1 VPKGESLRLSRKPG
15 VSAYRKLVPRKRATI
30 VYQFALSGLWIN
42 KGRNSLFCVSS
53 VALTFHSQD
62 NSARRKS
69 AIFLAL
75 KPFQGVFVDRPS
87 VDDYF
92 GDWKQREALVQEMI
106 PVIGRLFSK
115 RDVGVFIYGRPLHN
129 RSVTFI
135 MKSHRFVRQI
145 ERNEM
150 SEFESHPVLM
160 ALAKLDIWQAQ
171 IDLGK
176 LTVAYMDQLEAKG
189 DAAQNVDDFVRS
201 ELADIDGVQRD
212 PNSKSQDVVLYGFGR
227 IGRLMARLLIERT
240 SSGEVM
246 RLKAIVVRPGG
257 EGDLQKR
264 ASLFSADSVHGA
276 FQGTLRVDEEN
287 NSLIAN
293 GNELKVIYAN
303 SPEEIDYTKYG
314 INDALIIDNTGMW
327 RDEEGLSRHLK
338 AKGAS
343 KVLLTAPGKG
353 NIKNIVYGINDHIMK
368 ADDKILTAASC
379 TTNAIAPVLK
389 VINDKFGIDHG
400 HVETVHAYTNDQNLI
415 DNYHKGSRRGRS
427 AALNMVLT
435 ETGAAKAV
443 VKAIPELEG
452 KLTGNAIRVPIPN
465 VSMAV
470 MNLSLATETTKEEL
484 NEFLRDIALHSNLQ
498 DQISLTESEDA
509 VSSDFVGTREAGIV
523 DSHATIV
530 NGNHCVLYLWYD
542 NEFGYCCQ
550 VGRMVYKMAGVNY
563 QQYPIEE

>member
-1 VPKGESLRLSRKPG
+1 M
-15 VSAYRKLVPRKRATI
+15 
-30 VYQFALSGLWIN
+30 
-42 KGRNSLFCVSS
+42 
-53 VALTFHSQD
+53 
-62 NSARRKS
+62 
-69 AIFLAL
+69 
-75 KPFQGVFVDRPS
+75 DRPS

>member
-1 VPKGESLRLSRKPG
+1 V
-15 VSAYRKLVPRKRATI
+15 V
-30 VYQFALSGLWIN
+30 
-42 KGRNSLFCVSS
+42 
-53 VALTFHSQD
+53 
-62 NSARRKS
+62 
-69 AIFLAL
+69 
-75 KPFQGVFVDRPS
+75 RPN

-106 PVIGRLFSK
+106 PVIGQLFSQ
-115 RDVGVFIYGRPLHN
+115 RNVGIFIYGRPLHN

-150 SEFESHPVLM
+150 SEFETHPVLI
-160 ALAKLDIWQAQ
+160 ALSKLDLRHAK

-176 LTVAYMDQLEAKG
+176 LTVSYMSRLEAAEG
-189 DAAQNVDDFVRS
+189 DGEEVDEFVKK
-201 ELADIDGVQRD
+201 ELASIDGSKAVLTR
-212 PNSKSQDVVLYGFGR
+212 KSQDVVLYGFGR

-240 SSGEVM
+240 STGEVM

-257 EGDLQKR
+257 EGDLEKR
-264 ASLFSADSVHGA
+264 ASLFASDSVHGA
-276 FQGTLRVDEEN
+276 FQGTLRVDHDS

-293 GNELKVIYAN
+293 GNVMKIIYAS
-303 SPEEIDYTKYG
+303 SPEEIDYTEHG
-314 INDALIIDNTGMW
+314 IDEALIIDNTGVW
-327 RDEEGLSRHLK
+327 RDQEGLSRHFK
-338 AKGAS
+338 SKGAA

-353 NIKNIVYGINDHIMK
+353 ALKNIVYGINDNEIS
-368 ADDKILTAASC
+368 ASDKILTAASC

-389 VINDKFGIDHG
+389 VINDEFGIEQG

-452 KLTGNAIRVPIPN
+452 KLTGNAIRVPVPN
-465 VSMAV
+465 VSMAIL
-470 MNLSLATETTKEEL
+470 NLTLGRETSKKEI
-484 NEFLRDIALHSNLQ
+484 NEFLREIALHSKLQ
-498 DQISLTESEDA
+498 DQVSYTEAPDA
-509 VSSDFVGTREAGIV
+509 VSSDFVGTREASIV
-523 DSHATIV
+523 DSVATIV
-530 NGNHCVLYLWYD
+530 NRNHVVLYLWYD

-550 VGRMVYKMAGVNY
+550 VGRMVYKMAGVTY
-563 QQYPIEE
+563 QMYPAEEFQEPSI